1 MCDCSLRYSL
11 GSTRTVMESS
21 TGVSF
26 GGTEGL
32 RTTAP
37 QGFGVPSFGLTRK
50 EQKDQVLVRCEADS
64 SKKKAC

>member
-1 MCDCSLRYSL
+1 
-11 GSTRTVMESS
+11 MESS

-50 EQKDQVLVRCEADS
+50 QQKDQVLVRCEADS